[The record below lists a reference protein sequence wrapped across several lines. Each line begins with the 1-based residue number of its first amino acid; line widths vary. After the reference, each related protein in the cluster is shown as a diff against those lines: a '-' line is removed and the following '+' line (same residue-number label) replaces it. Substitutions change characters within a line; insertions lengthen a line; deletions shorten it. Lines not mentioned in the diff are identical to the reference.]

1 MKPKHKPRRWRKERE
16 RDLLKRKSFLFLHLP
31 FEKVKTREE
40 EGRWEFLSSLIQPKT
55 RKKRGKIERGR
66 RREQP
71 VRVFRE
77 VLSEVFEVRN
87 HRFIVKS
94 TAGIAPPRTHLRV
107 GKPTWR
113 ASFSHSSK

>member
-1 MKPKHKPRRWRKERE
+1 
-16 RDLLKRKSFLFLHLP
+16 
-31 FEKVKTREE
+31 
-40 EGRWEFLSSLIQPKT
+40 
-55 RKKRGKIERGR
+55 
-66 RREQP
+66 

-107 GKPTWR
+107 GKPT
-113 ASFSHSSK
+113 